1 MTAEQIR
8 LAMEN
13 KLEYLMEVKPQLA
26 SDDQLYKAAALVLR
40 DLMVEKRRAHRA
52 KTTAERKKR
61 IHYLSMEF
69 LMGKSLKNSLYNLGL
84 VEPFTEALTAFG
96 TTPERLFACE
106 PDPGLGNGGLG
117 RLAACYLDGMAT
129 DGYYG
134 TGYSILY
141 EYGIFKQKLVNGA
154 QTELPDYLSLIHI

>member
-84 VEPFTEALTAFG
+84 VEPFTEAPRSRQWRPGPPGCLLPG
-96 TTPERLFACE
+96 WHGHRWLLRHRLLH
-106 PDPGLGNGGLG
+106 PVRVRHL
-117 RLAACYLDGMAT
+117 
-129 DGYYG
+129 
-134 TGYSILY
+134 
-141 EYGIFKQKLVNGA
+141 
-154 QTELPDYLSLIHI
+154 

>member
-69 LMGKSLKNSLYNLGL
+69 LMGKSLK
-84 VEPFTEALTAFG
+84 TACITWG
-96 TTPERLFACE
+96 WWSP
-106 PDPGLGNGGLG
+106 
-117 RLAACYLDGMAT
+117 
-129 DGYYG
+129 
-134 TGYSILY
+134 
-141 EYGIFKQKLVNGA
+141 
-154 QTELPDYLSLIHI
+154 LPRR

>member
-69 LMGKSLKNSLYNLGL
+69 LMGYIQTSCISVQIRIFHQTL
-84 VEPFTEALTAFG
+84 LTVK
-96 TTPERLFACE
+96 T
-106 PDPGLGNGGLG
+106 
-117 RLAACYLDGMAT
+117 
-129 DGYYG
+129 
-134 TGYSILY
+134 
-141 EYGIFKQKLVNGA
+141 Q
-154 QTELPDYLSLIHI
+154 

>member
-134 TGYSILY
+134 TGYSR
-141 EYGIFKQKLVNGA
+141 A
-154 QTELPDYLSLIHI
+154 T